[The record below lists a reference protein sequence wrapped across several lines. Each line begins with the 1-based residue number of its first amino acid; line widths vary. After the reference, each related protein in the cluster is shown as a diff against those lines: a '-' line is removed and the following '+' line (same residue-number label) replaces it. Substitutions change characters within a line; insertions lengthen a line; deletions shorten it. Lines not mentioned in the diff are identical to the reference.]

1 MKPLTI
7 ISRTCF
13 GLLLLLPVMTAPV
26 LAEPSLPIRIQGIS
40 GDALANV
47 TTALQPPAGL
57 FSDGLINP
65 LWLNRY
71 LRQAPDKAALA
82 LEPFGYYQAKI
93 ALRVDREQNPPLVEV
108 TIDPGPP
115 VRIASRQIEIVGD
128 QNPVLLEK
136 RDKFPLAPGSVLL
149 HLPYEKAKADLQAL
163 AVDLGYIDATY
174 TRHLIRIDEERLSAE
189 VELTLETGPRYRFG
203 AIRFYG
209 GDDYPERFLRR
220 YLAAR
225 RGEFFS
231 YLDLGKTQQQLL
243 DSDRFSNVII
253 TPQPPEIGSDEH
265 PVDIKLEPKA
275 PKRLRPG
282 IGYGTDTGARFRL
295 RYQDV
300 NVWHLGHE
308 FTTDLLLAERQQN
321 LIVNYLFPG
330 YRNLDTLFALRGGY
344 QAENLDTYDTRYIFA
359 EAEQLYGFRENRV
372 GSIFIRLQQETST
385 ISGADITTHVLM
397 PGVRYR
403 MSSLDDAVRPR
414 SGYRV
419 ALEAR
424 GSQEGIFSEISLL
437 QVLANLDWLHPFPW
451 RTVLHLRGNVATT
464 LQKSNFD
471 QIPASLRFF
480 AGGDGSV
487 RGYAYQSLGPQNA
500 LGEVIGGKNLL
511 VGSIELEKR
520 FLQNWGG
527 AVFFDAGNA
536 FDNFNDYNL
545 AKATGIGVRYY
556 TPVGPARIDLAR
568 TIDSDKTNYRLHI
581 GLGVGW

>member
-1 MKPLTI
+1 MKPMTT
-7 ISRTCF
+7 ISRTLF
-13 GLLLLLPVMTAPV
+13 GLQLLLLVAYTPV
-26 LAEPSLPIRIQGIS
+26 LAEPTLPIRIQGIS

-47 TTALQPPAGL
+47 TTALQPPPGL
-57 FSDGLINP
+57 FSDGKANP
-65 LWLNRY
+65 FWLNRY

-93 ALRVDREQNPPLVEV
+93 ALQIDRTQDPPLVEV

-115 VRIASRQIEIVGD
+115 VRIASRRLEIVGSQDPALLALRD
-128 QNPVLLEK
+128 Q
-136 RDKFPLAPGSVLL
+136 FPLAPGSILR
-149 HLPYEKAKADLQAL
+149 HIPYEKAKAALQSL
-163 AVDLGYIDATY
+163 AVDLGYIDASY
-174 TRHLIRIDEERLSAE
+174 TRHLIRIDKERLSAD
-189 VELTLETGPRYRFG
+189 VELVLETGPRYRFG
-203 AIRFYG
+203 TIRFIG

-225 RGEFFS
+225 RGEYFS
-231 YLDLGKTQQQLL
+231 WIDLGKTQQQLL
-243 DSDRFSNVII
+243 DSDRFSNVFI
-253 TPQPPEIGSDEH
+253 TPLPPETGSDER

-282 IGYGTDTGARFRL
+282 IGFGTDTGARLQL

-300 NVWHLGHE
+300 NAWHLGHE
-308 FTTDLLLAERQQN
+308 FTTDLLLAQRQQN
-321 LIVNYLFPG
+321 VIVNYLFPG

-344 QAENLDTYDTRYIFA
+344 QAENLDTYDTRYVFA
-359 EAEQLYGFRENRV
+359 EAEQLYGFSQNRV
-372 GSIFIRLQQETST
+372 GSVFIRLQQERST
-385 ISGADITTHVLM
+385 FSGANITTQTLM

-403 MSSLDDAVRPR
+403 MARLDDATRPR
-414 SGYRV
+414 SGYRL

-424 GSQEGIFSEISLL
+424 GSQEGVFSEISLL
-437 QVLANLDWLHPFPW
+437 QFLADLSWLHPLPW
-451 RTVLHLRGNVATT
+451 QTVLHLRGNAATT
-464 LQKSNFD
+464 LEKSNFAE
-471 QIPASLRFF
+471 IPASLRFF

-487 RGYAYQSLGPQNA
+487 RGYAYQSLGPKNVA
-500 LGEVIGGKNLL
+500 GEVIGGKHLL

-520 FLQNWGG
+520 FLQNWGT

-536 FDNFNDYNL
+536 FDNFNDYKL
-545 AKATGIGVRYY
+545 AKAAGIGLRYY